1 MQGEVGVEGATDLSQ
16 DKLRVNDDDDD
27 DNDAAEIL

>member
-1 MQGEVGVEGATDLSQ
+1 MQGEVGVEGATDPSQ